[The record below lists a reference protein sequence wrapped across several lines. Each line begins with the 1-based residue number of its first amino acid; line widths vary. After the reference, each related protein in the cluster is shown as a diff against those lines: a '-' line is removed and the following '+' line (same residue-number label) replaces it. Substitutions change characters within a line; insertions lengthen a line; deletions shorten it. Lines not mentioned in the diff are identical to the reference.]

1 MTGYTQKLFQ
11 NVVKNTTT
19 TANDVREMAENYR
32 DAMEFLME
40 KELYSEFLEF
50 QVSKSVKKV

>member
-11 NVVKNTTT
+11 NIVKNTTT
-19 TANDVREMAENYR
+19 TANDVKEMAENYR